1 MITSLLV
8 MLVSHVGVLQAT
20 PPQTTPPQTTPPQTT
35 PPGTT
40 PPGSTPPATTP
51 PGTPGPGTPGPV
63 PTAQGAGAAVAPK
76 PTSLYDFTVNDA
88 TATPFSFSAFQG
100 KPMIIVNTA
109 GYSVLSS
116 QLRDLDN
123 FYRQQNGHILVVAFP
138 SNSFGHEGIP
148 GISSIGNRYASVFGV
163 TFPVMSGVDVTGPS
177 IAPIFRYLIANSPQ
191 PGMGISG
198 DFTKFF
204 VDANGKVVGRL
215 GPNDT
220 PLSTS
225 FIRLAQSIN

>member
-8 MLVSHVGVLQAT
+8 MLVSHVGVLQV

-35 PPGTT
+35 PPQTNPPGTT
-40 PPGSTPPATTP
+40 PPGTNP
-51 PGTPGPGTPGPV
+51 PGTPVSAPAAPGAGPV
-63 PTAQGAGAAVAPK
+63 VAPK
-76 PTSLYDFTVNDA
+76 PTSVYDFMVNDA

-123 FYRQQNGHILVVAFP
+123 FYRQQNGHVLVVAFP
-138 SNSFGHEGIP
+138 SNSFGHEGIIGP
-148 GISSIGNRYASVFGV
+148 SSIGNRYSSVFGV
-163 TFPVMSGVDVTGPS
+163 TFPVMSGVDVTGPN

-191 PGMGISG
+191 PGMGIGG

-204 VDANGKVVGRL
+204 VDSTGKVVGRL